1 MAKRKNKKTKNLL
14 TVLVILL
21 LAICMLIF
29 GKDNIG
35 LITEINKTDS
45 STNSTFKISDYAFSV
60 SFIDVGQG
68 DCELIYCNGKTVLT
82 DGGEAVNAQN
92 VIDYLTDNDIS
103 EIDYYI
109 LTHPHSDH
117 IGAAAGVINAIPC
130 KNVVMTDFSDE
141 HMPTTKIFEK
151 VLDAIDYND
160 CTLMTVEA
168 GDEISVG
175 DLTLNILSPKEE
187 ADDYND
193 MSIVYTA
200 TYLNTTV
207 LITGDATVN
216 IEEQLLSEN
225 ADIDADILKVSH
237 HGSSTSSCDEFIS
250 EVSPLI
256 AVISCGENN
265 KYGHPHDE
273 VVKRFTDRNISLY
286 RTDISGSVVC
296 YGDGIDINVKE
307 IDR

>member
-1 MAKRKNKKTKNLL
+1 MAKRRSKKTNTLI

-21 LAICMLIF
+21 SAICILLF

-35 LITEINKTDS
+35 SITEINKTDS
-45 STNSTFKISDYAFSV
+45 STNSSFKISDYAFSV

-82 DGGEAVNAQN
+82 DGGEAANAQS
-92 VIDYLTDNDIS
+92 VIDFLADNEIS
-103 EIDYYI
+103 SIDYYI

-117 IGAAAGVINAIPC
+117 IGAAAGIIKAIPC

-141 HMPTTKIFEK
+141 NMPTTKVFEK
-151 VLDAIDYND
+151 VLDAIDNNN
-160 CTLMTVEA
+160 CTLITVEA
-168 GDEISVG
+168 GDKISVG
-175 DLTLNILSPKEE
+175 ELTLDILSPKEE
-187 ADDYND
+187 TDDYND

-200 TYLNTTV
+200 TYLNTAV

-216 IEEQLLSEN
+216 VEEQLLSEN
-225 ADIDADILKVSH
+225 ADINADILKVSH
-237 HGSSTSSCDEFIS
+237 HGSSTSSSDEFIS

-256 AVISCGENN
+256 AVISCGKDNQ
-265 KYGHPHDE
+265 YGHPHNE
-273 VVKRFTDRNISLY
+273 VVKRFSDRNISLY

-307 IDR
+307 ID